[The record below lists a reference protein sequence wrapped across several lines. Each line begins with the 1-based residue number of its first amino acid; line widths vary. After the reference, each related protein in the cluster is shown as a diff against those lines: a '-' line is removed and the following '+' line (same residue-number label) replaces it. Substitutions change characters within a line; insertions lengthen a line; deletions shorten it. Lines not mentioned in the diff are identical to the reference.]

1 MPPALPVAPAP
12 PFQYLAG
19 IIHWM
24 SKPPICWNDPN
35 VFPSRKGSSVFFLE
49 CIYFFGGDFKKMT
62 WDMESFWKQAACV
75 FHILPCESP
84 TALRSTLRTGALPKS
99 MPPMPPPPKRS
110 QLSQEKGGKLEM
122 TQTLSRGRFYFRLE
136 GSRGCRTWSSVRRG
150 EWLLELE
157 VDGWF
162 FLVPTRLEGF
172 IAKFSSRRSGWQ
184 SCEIAWMK
192 LELAI

>member
-12 PFQYLAG
+12 PFQYLAR

-24 SKPPICWNDPN
+24 SKPPICWKDPN
-35 VFPSRKGSSVFFLE
+35 VFPSRKGSCFFLE

-62 WDMESFWKQAACV
+62 WDMESFWRQAVCV

-110 QLSQEKGGKLEM
+110 QLSQVKGGEVGDDSNTESGEIL
-122 TQTLSRGRFYFRLE
+122 LPAGRLRRLE
-136 GSRGCRTWSSVRRG
+136 NLKQRQKRWVIVGVGSW
-150 EWLLELE
+150 WLN
-157 VDGWF
+157 F
-162 FLVPTRLEGF
+162 FGYQQDLKDSLRNVF
-172 IAKFSSRRSGWQ
+172 I
-184 SCEIAWMK
+184 
-192 LELAI
+192 